1 MKTIRLSTLDD
12 IPLILQMFGHSRQI
26 MRANGNTFQWPD
38 GYPTAEMVRRDID
51 RFASHIIEED
61 GRPVGTFALVIGID
75 PTYLVI
81 EQGAWKDDTL
91 PYGTI
96 HRLACMPG
104 VKGIADCCF
113 DYCKQQIGNLR
124 ADTHEANKIL
134 QHILDKHDF
143 EYCGIIHIADG
154 TPRRAYQW
162 RIKI

>member
-12 IPLILQMFGHSRQI
+12 IPQIMQMFDHSRQI
-26 MRANGNTFQWPD
+26 MRANGNPFQWPD
-38 GYPTAEMVRRDID
+38 GYPTAEMVRHDIE
-51 RFASHIIEED
+51 RQASHIIEEE
-61 GRPVGTFALVIGID
+61 GRPVGTFAFIIGID

-96 HRLACMPG
+96 HRLACMPNT
-104 VKGIADCCF
+104 KGIGDCCF
-113 DYCKQQIGNLR
+113 EWCAQQIDNLR

-134 QHILDKHDF
+134 QHVLAKQGF

-154 TPRRAYQW
+154 TPRRAYQKVI
-162 RIKI
+162 RG